1 MSRLAK
7 QVAMFA
13 VGFVAFFGVLGIA
26 GTHDRASEIV
36 YNMPDA
42 IYEQVKLE
50 LGDDVSEVE
59 IADYYIKHQAEL
71 EQQYGNK

>member
-1 MSRLAK
+1 
-7 QVAMFA
+7 
-13 VGFVAFFGVLGIA
+13 
-26 GTHDRASEIV
+26 
-36 YNMPDA
+36 MPDA